1 MFELKDMLE
10 SFTDFV
16 YQPKLYRNQ
25 FVVHEEGRPH
35 FPSLLN
41 KKHGGHD
48 SSSTSEG
55 SLYCT
60 LHFPSGLNKKHAG
73 HDNSSTSEGRLNCTV
88 HYHSGLNKKHGG
100 HDSSSTSEGR
110 LYFRI

>member
-55 SLYCT
+55 
-60 LHFPSGLNKKHAG
+60 
-73 HDNSSTSEGRLNCTV
+73 
-88 HYHSGLNKKHGG
+88 
-100 HDSSSTSEGR
+100 R
-110 LYFRI
+110 LYFRIYRGRPKRSYLLLFGLLGE